1 MFKNILVPQD
11 GSRHSKAALEYG
23 IWLCK
28 RFHANLI
35 GLYVIDIV
43 ALEGPFLHDLSGSM
57 GFEPFLNFSAKMR
70 EILKGKGKTILKDF
84 SDTCIK
90 ENVQHETFTETGV
103 ITNEICERAKLADL
117 IIMGRHGINV
127 EFEYGLFGSTTEG
140 VMRKSPQPV
149 MVTPDEYKEISN
161 PVFAYDGSKSAK
173 KTLHFAAE
181 FTKVLKLPLT
191 IINVSKD
198 GDSGGILKE
207 TEEYLRPYNLNNA
220 RFVPLQA
227 EHKAEEIV
235 KYYRENNHN
244 LIFMGLS
251 EHSAIYE
258 MVLGS
263 TTEYVMR
270 NIDGPVFVVR

>member
-1 MFKNILVPQD
+1 MFKNILIPLD
-11 GSRHSKAALEYG
+11 GSKHSKVALDYG
-23 IWLCK
+23 VWLSK
-28 RFHANLI
+28 KFHANLT
-35 GLYVIDIV
+35 GLYVVDIV

-57 GFEPFLNFSAKMR
+57 GFEPFLNFSSKMR
-70 EILKGKGKTILKDF
+70 EILEEKGKTILKDF
-84 SDTCIK
+84 SDTCKK
-90 ENVQHETFTETGV
+90 ENVKHETLTETGI
-103 ITNEICERAKLADL
+103 ITNEICEKAKLADL

-127 EFEYGLFGSTTEG
+127 EFEYGLLGSTTEG

-149 MVTPDEYKEISN
+149 MVTPDEFKEISN
-161 PVFAYDGSKSAK
+161 PVFAYDGSKSAS

-181 FTKVLKLPLT
+181 FAKVLKMPLT
-191 IINVSKD
+191 VISVSKD
-198 GDSGGILKE
+198 GRAGEVLKDA
-207 TEEYLRPYNLNNA
+207 EEYLKPYHINA
-220 RFVPLQA
+220 KFIFLQG

-235 KYYRENNHN
+235 KYYKENNFN

-270 NIDGPVFVVR
+270 NIEGPVFVVR